1 MANKFNELKAKVE
14 KWAEDKGILEQG
26 TTHAQAHK
34 TLEEASEIV
43 TAITQNDRTGIID
56 GIGDTL
62 VTLIIQAKMNDLDIL
77 ECLEYAYNEI
87 ANRKGEM
94 INGTFVKE
102 K

>member
-1 MANKFNELKAKVE
+1 MRTFNELKAKVE
-14 KWAEDKGILEQG
+14 KWAADKGILEQG

-43 TAITQNDRTGIID
+43 TAITLNDRTGIID

-87 ANRKGEM
+87 ADRKGEM
-94 INGTFVKE
+94 VNGTFVKE